1 MSAAFLPP
9 NSASVST
16 APAVIWR
23 FGDFEFQPAQ
33 DVLLYVPDGTTSKL
47 EPKVAELLLLFLQQP
62 GEVLSQDFL
71 QQQLWPHLVVEQ
83 NSLYQLLT
91 KLRKLLDDASRQPR
105 YIKTIPKKGYCFIA
119 AVMMAEPAA
128 PETSV
133 LTIAP
138 IFTAPATP
146 RRWQLSAWPR
156 WQLYGSALVLL
167 AAIAGFRAVA
177 SFGTD
182 KPAAPPQ
189 YEVRDVSYALGTE
202 FDVDAHPVADLLAYI
217 KDVYSL
223 EITDKAGQVLYQQRF
238 DERIVKPAWHDSQK
252 LLTFWHFREDSCEL
266 QIRSATGAVSHIAD
280 PVACLQAQK
289 PVWQSAEEL
298 VLVLQQKQQQQKKWL
313 AYLYRTA
320 TREWVPVPVP
330 LQPGQQLVSAVK
342 GWQGEVFY
350 LLKDAQ
356 HQSLLID
363 ISGQVKLRWPYPV
376 WLIAFDPTQGV
387 MVTNDNAKHTAL
399 LAKAPDGRSY
409 PVFSTAQGLFT
420 SLGIDQRGRLFTG
433 LEAWQVDIRDKDNL
447 PVFSTSSIDYLPVSN
462 SLGETAFMSRRSGVC
477 EVYLHS
483 QGRVQQLSQ
492 YQGYD
497 FVNFLEWRPDL
508 SMLLSNRDQDIVLYD
523 RQNTLLQFASQAQ
536 STLLNLGWVDNE
548 RLFSFDGQT
557 VRLYNLQ
564 GRLLQQQA
572 LAADNVYFDSTQQ
585 RWLVHRDL
593 AWYQTAGAVI
603 DSGQLQLL
611 QQLQPQQSHQMQNI
625 RIRGNQLYWQS
636 DWSKHDYI
644 WRLALGD
651 AQSGAKS
658 DAQHGGPD
666 NAAEA
671 VQLVKSGNLIWHFDV
686 TPYGDLTI
694 AQMDAMQGDIK
705 MLKPV
710 AATPQ

>member
-1 MSAAFLPP
+1 M
-9 NSASVST
+9 
-16 APAVIWR
+16 IWR
-23 FGDFEFQPAQ
+23 FADFEFQPAQ
-33 DVLLYVPDGTTSKL
+33 DLLLYVPDGSTSKL

-71 QQQLWPHLVVEQ
+71 QQSLWPHLVVEQ

-105 YIKTIPKKGYCFIA
+105 YIKTVPKKGYCFIA
-119 AVMMAEPAA
+119 PVTATAQAKAEP
-128 PETSV
+128 ET
-133 LTIAP
+133 
-138 IFTAPATP
+138 PATP
-146 RRWQLSAWPR
+146 NTLVATTAPTSRLEHRWQLSAWPR
-156 WQLYGSALVLL
+156 WQLYGSVLVLL

-182 KPAAPPQ
+182 TPTAPPQ
-189 YEVRDVSYALGTE
+189 YEVQDVSYALGTE

-217 KDVYSL
+217 KDVYHL
-223 EITDKAGQVLYQQRF
+223 EISDKAGKVLYQQRF
-238 DERIVKPAWHDSQK
+238 SERIVKPAWHDSQK
-252 LLTFWHFREDSCEL
+252 LLAFWHFRENSCEL
-266 QIRSATGAVSHIAD
+266 QIRSATGAVSHIAN

-298 VLVLQQKQQQQKKWL
+298 VLVLQQKQQQQKQWL

-330 LQPGQQLVSAVK
+330 LQRGQQLVSAVK

-350 LLKDAQ
+350 LLKDAR

-363 ISGQVKLRWPYPV
+363 ISGQVKLRWSYPV

-387 MVTNDNAKHTAL
+387 MVTNDNAKHTSL
-399 LAKAPDGRSY
+399 LAKAPDGRQY
-409 PVFSTAQGLFT
+409 AVFNTAQGLFT

-462 SLGETAFMSRRSGVC
+462 SLGETVFMSRRSGVC

-483 QGRVQQLSQ
+483 QGRVQQLSH

-508 SMLLSNRDQDIVLYD
+508 AMLLSNRDLDIVLYD

-557 VRLYNLQ
+557 LRLYNLQ
-564 GRLLQQQA
+564 GRLLRQQA
-572 LAADNVYFDSTQQ
+572 LAADNVYFDTAQH

-593 AWYQTAGAVI
+593 GWYQTQSAEMDGEK
-603 DSGQLQLL
+603 LQLL
-611 QQLQPQQSHQMQNI
+611 QQLQPQQAHQMQNI

-644 WRLALGD
+644 WRLALTD
-651 AQSGAKS
+651 IASGS
-658 DAQHGGPD
+658 QHKT
-666 NAAEA
+666 AEP

-694 AQMDAMQGDIK
+694 AQMDAMEGDIK

-710 AATPQ
+710 ATTQQ